1 MRDVRSVMLLDN
13 SSSCWRYIY
22 ILLSPFI
29 HQRPNN
35 SQVAI
40 FIIIELFVFPL
51 GCGIMLDLCT
61 LKLFP
66 NATLRS
72 RMVFFAHAPVTAVFY
87 HWMVGTMFMYVT
99 YSRPLRKDTN
109 WFCIGTN
116 SPFFLLAVEKLF
128 VLGQCGL
135 SKIHKTRIST
145 PSATYLTVLPL
156 YSWRSLRLARS
167 CTLLWSHWVWGVSY
181 SVYGCGEVHYY
192 LSGGSWG

>member
-1 MRDVRSVMLLDN
+1 MGQFLEPYLVVLGRWVRSHAAVAKLVWIDLATKDGAIN
-13 SSSCWRYIY
+13 RFFAVAFGYLIVAVLVALYLNALNVGNVRNAGRAIRNAIRQQLIVLKVY

-35 SQVAI
+35 LQVAI

-99 YSRPLRKDTN
+99 YSRPLRKRTN
-109 WFCIGTN
+109 
-116 SPFFLLAVEKLF
+116 
-128 VLGQCGL
+128 
-135 SKIHKTRIST
+135 
-145 PSATYLTVLPL
+145 
-156 YSWRSLRLARS
+156 
-167 CTLLWSHWVWGVSY
+167 
-181 SVYGCGEVHYY
+181 
-192 LSGGSWG
+192 